1 MDGSELSY
9 YVNVNRHGCGN
20 VLPLK
25 MKHTNNTKYE
35 KLPQLHTSKELN
47 GETTGSPDS
56 GTEREVSTVRSRS
69 VVIDYWITVGSVGHS
84 CTVSS
89 IIYYFDS

>member
-1 MDGSELSY
+1 
-9 YVNVNRHGCGN
+9 
-20 VLPLK
+20 
-25 MKHTNNTKYE
+25 MKHSNSTKYE

-56 GTEREVSTVRSRS
+56 GSDREVSTVRSRS
-69 VVIDYWITVGSVGHS
+69 VDIDYWITVRSRANS

-89 IIYYFDS
+89 IIYHFDP